1 MCRENQGYVV
11 PVKNWKFPASIMSL
25 VVMGV
30 EWGGYRR
37 SSVSNFGGNLI
48 SDQVGTY
55 AYPAQG

>member
-1 MCRENQGYVV
+1 
-11 PVKNWKFPASIMSL
+11 
-25 VVMGV
+25 MGV